1 MMENYQEARVKL
13 INSQLNK
20 LKSAAKNKTGTI
32 LRKTQKNLED
42 EEFSHE
48 LFLTTRQRAKIKN
61 TFANNMLT
69 DIKLSKTQI
78 YKVIQFLVR

>member
-1 MMENYQEARVKL
+1 MENYQEARVKL

-32 LRKTQKNLED
+32 FRKTQKSLED
-42 EEFSHE
+42 EEFLHE
-48 LFLTTRQRAKIKN
+48 LFLTTRQRTKIKN
-61 TFANNMLT
+61 AFANNMPT

-78 YKVIQFLVR
+78 YKIIQFLVR

>member
-1 MMENYQEARVKL
+1 MENYQETRVKL

-20 LKSAAKNKTGTI
+20 LKSAAKNKMGTI

>member
-1 MMENYQEARVKL
+1 MENYQETRVKL

-20 LKSAAKNKTGTI
+20 LKSAAKNKMGTI

-48 LFLTTRQRAKIKN
+48 LFLTTRQRTKIKN
-61 TFANNMLT
+61 TFANNMST